1 MPELPE
7 VETVVRTLEHKIQGR
22 RIEEV
27 DVLWKN
33 IIFGMNQQEFQNSL
47 KGQRFN
53 SFGRRGKFLILG
65 MDDYNLV
72 AHLRMEGKFYVYRE
86 TTKPD
91 KHTHIIFKLDKG
103 ELHYNDVRKF
113 GRFYLYRKDQT
124 MEAISKLGFEPFD
137 EELTEFKLKKYCRNV
152 STPIKTQLLDQEM
165 IAGIGNIYANEIC
178 HAVNIDPCRPACLI
192 SLNKWKEIIEASR
205 NILRAAIKQGGT
217 TIRSY
222 TSSLGV
228 TGLFQ
233 INLKVHGKK
242 GEQCPECGTVIEKI
256 SLNGRGTY
264 FCPNCQK
271 ARPVLAA
278 VSGNIGSGKST
289 VCAMIREKGYTV
301 LSCDAINAELLKH
314 DSTIEA
320 LSKIISCKKEEFSKD
335 VLRGRIFSDANIRK
349 EVEDYLHAR
358 IWDTI
363 MDEYENHC
371 TEKALFVE
379 VPLLFETDWYR
390 RFDLNILVRSDR
402 EDITERLKQTRQMSQ
417 QDIDRL
423 LGIQK
428 DDSQK
433 AELCDIVIM
442 NDSTLPKLSQRVEKM
457 LSSIVKLY
465 KNSGESNGD

>member
-33 IIFGMNQQEFQNSL
+33 IIFNVTEQEFQNSL

-53 SFGRRGKFLILG
+53 TFDRRGKFLIFG

-72 AHLRMEGKFYVYRE
+72 AHLRMEGKFYVYPE
-86 TTKPD
+86 SSKPD
-91 KHTHIIFKLDKG
+91 KHTHIVFKLDKG

-113 GRFYLYRKDQT
+113 GRFYLYRKDQA
-124 MEAISKLGFEPFD
+124 MEAISKLGYEPFD
-137 EELTEFKLKKYCRNV
+137 EDLTDIKLKMYCRNV
-152 STPIKTQLLDQEM
+152 STPIKTQLLDQAM

-178 HAVNIDPCRPACLI
+178 HAVKIDPCKPACLV
-192 SLNKWKEIIEASR
+192 SLNKWKEIIDSSR

-228 TGLFQ
+228 TGMFQ

-242 GEQCPECGTVIEKI
+242 GEECPECGTVIEKI

-271 ARPVLAA
+271 KGAVLAA

-289 VCAMIREKGYTV
+289 VCAMIRDKGFTV
-301 LSCDAINAELLKH
+301 LSCDAINAELLKQ

-320 LSKIISCKKEEFSKD
+320 LSRIISCSKEKFSKD
-335 VLRGRIFSDANIRK
+335 VLRDRLFSDAHIRK
-349 EVEDYLHAR
+349 EAEEYLHAR

-363 MDEYENHC
+363 MDEYEKHC
-371 TEKALFVE
+371 TEKVVFVE

-390 RFDLNILVRSDR
+390 RFDLNILVRSNR
-402 EDITERLKQTRQMSQ
+402 EDISERLKQTRQMSQ
-417 QDIDRL
+417 QEINRVLD
-423 LGIQK
+423 IQK
-428 DDSQK
+428 DDSSK
-433 AELCDIVIM
+433 ADLCDIVIM
-442 NDSTLPKLSQRVEKM
+442 NDSTIAKLGQRVEKM
-457 LSSIVKLY
+457 LNSIVKLY
-465 KNSGESNGD
+465 KNSGESDGD